1 MLGLAAVVVV
11 VVVDVVVVVVGAGSP
26 VSRNLTVPGSS
37 VMLVTMSL
45 LSTALTLC
53 TRSDPSLNMQLAQ
66 FLFTR
71 TLIIVKRR
79 FYVC

>member
-1 MLGLAAVVVV
+1 MLGLGAVVVV
-11 VVVDVVVVVVGAGSP
+11 VVVGVVVVVVGAGSP

-37 VMLVTMSL
+37 VMLVTRSL

-71 TLIIVKRR
+71 TFMVKRR

>member
-11 VVVDVVVVVVGAGSP
+11 VVVDVVVVVGAGSP

-37 VMLVTMSL
+37 VMLVTRSL

-53 TRSDPSLNMQLAQ
+53 TRSDPSLNTQLAQ
-66 FLFTR
+66 FLFIR
-71 TLIIVKRR
+71 TFMVKRR

>member
-1 MLGLAAVVVV
+1 MLGLGAVVVDV
-11 VVVDVVVVVVGAGSP
+11 VGVVVVVVVGAGSP
-26 VSRNLTVPGSS
+26 VSRNLAVPGSS
-37 VMLVTMSL
+37 VMLVTRSL